1 MAYPNTLT
9 SIFEISN
16 RTTNDDAV
24 PFEFTGNAIAIREMY
39 ARSGVLHHTV
49 DILPSPADQMR
60 MEYVA
65 HFHGQC
71 GRWNLN
77 QGKMQSNIYMNP

>member
-1 MAYPNTLT
+1 
-9 SIFEISN
+9 
-16 RTTNDDAV
+16 
-24 PFEFTGNAIAIREMY
+24 MY
-39 ARSGVLHHTV
+39 ARSGVHHTV
-49 DILPSPADQMR
+49 DILPSSANQVR